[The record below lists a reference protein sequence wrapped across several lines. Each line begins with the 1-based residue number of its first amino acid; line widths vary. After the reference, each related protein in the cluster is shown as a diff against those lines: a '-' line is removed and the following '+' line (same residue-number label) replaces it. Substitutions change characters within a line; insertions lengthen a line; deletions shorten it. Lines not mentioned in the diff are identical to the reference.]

1 MTESRGLNNRGLFFV
16 LLMFSFM
23 MNSVQAAVK
32 KPGVSKV
39 IPNDVAHTLIIE
51 GKAGTGSVNLYDAV
65 SDQLLASQAPKNGK
79 YKFSLANLPVMPC
92 SVRVEANGQSVVKA
106 VNKSSACKKGDLP
119 PTCKIISPANDQK
132 IKFQEE
138 LTFIGQ
144 ASDPDDTSLHYEWD
158 FAGGAMARPMEAN
171 PGKIKFDS
179 QDNSTYNV
187 SFTSI
192 DISGRR
198 CTDRIKVTVG
208 NPPVV
213 PALTK
218 VDEQPIVKNGVN
230 SPEDGYVVLPFTP
243 FSMEF
248 HDLSYKGMPQM
259 YPINWL
265 NAVVLKKG
273 SVGAEDKPKFQNNS
287 NTQLKFSA
295 ASNPFDPVAN
305 DSINSTSQNYP
316 VNTAYGAATI
326 RKTDFYDP
334 CEFTGGAKG
343 VNGEPT
349 ERGKPV
355 GTALGTDHPVTSA
368 SCSFGQFNL
377 FDPTSAEKTFGA
389 FEILGDEGQRYFDPG
404 VWSSWNEDFTV
415 QTWNGYLEPTG
426 VPMPGIAEPY
436 KANNPQAFNVFDAER
451 NVFEADG
458 ITLFPTDDK
467 GRHNPYPLMRVQAE
481 ADGHV
486 LATGDAVVGVSTEFN
501 CAECHTYGKIGAD
514 QAFYD
519 QLKIDLEASAE
530 GSELAKYKP
539 FAMHIPKF
547 VKPEDLDAAR
557 KGDRDVI
564 EQAAMRNIAFLHQ
577 FTYSF
582 ARGLRTPP
590 SWMSETAW
598 SGWTIMGRPA
608 TNGVQD
614 SCGNFCHR
622 SDPKVNE
629 NWEPMQADWV
639 SDGGGSCPEYSN
651 SMHNTHGRMLGRLNP
666 DFTGTLER
674 EPVNGGFKLADLTQK
689 ADPAHPFLLQVKD
702 AGTPESSCLFCH
714 QGKQDKYQRDVMTA
728 AGVNC
733 IDCHGDM
740 AVLAGG
746 SAMATR
752 STGPKD
758 SINPPDSNLPIKFTE
773 FNRHPYRDGL
783 PSCASCHTGKGD
795 EAVIRRSYDMTTGK
809 FKSLPVNDERFAEN
823 LTPKIGSVGGYK
835 PLEVTE
841 GGKDCPPGTF
851 TNNLGEGNHICERG
865 LFKNSLDRHGL
876 LPCASCHGATH
887 STWPNPDPYANDNV
901 TAIQLQ
907 GHTGTI
913 LECNACH
920 TKDAFNTVERIGSG
934 LHYPDAS
941 GNPTILAGPHNMH
954 PVNDDNWVN
963 RNGGFHNQWAKM
975 PGQGTTPEEK
985 DQCAACHGK
994 DHKGTRLS
1002 KTPVDRELTAGKTM
1016 RFKKVKVKAGTYIGC
1031 DLCHSVE
1038 QSFKK

>member
-1 MTESRGLNNRGLFFV
+1 MIMFGPHKMRSRLIS
-16 LLMFSFM
+16 LLLLSFLIG
-23 MNSVQAAVK
+23 SAQAVPNAP
-32 KPGVSKV
+32 KPSIAKV
-39 IPNDVAHTLIIE
+39 TSNDVLHTLVVE
-51 GKAGTGSVNLYDAV
+51 GRSKSGRVVNIYDAV
-65 SDQLLASQAPKNGK
+65 ADQILATTQVPTNGK
-79 YKFSLANLPVMPC
+79 YKFILSDLPVMPC
-92 SVRVEANGQSVVKA
+92 LVRVEAGGQSTLKA
-106 VNKSSACKKGDLP
+106 VSKSSACKKGDLP
-119 PTCKIISPANDQK
+119 PVCKIISPLSDQN
-132 IKFQEE
+132 IPFQDE
-138 LTFIGQ
+138 LTFVGQ
-144 ASDPDDTSLHYEWD
+144 ASDPDGTTLQYEWD
-158 FAGGAMARPMEAN
+158 FGGGAMVRPTTDK
-171 PGKIKFDS
+171 PGKIKFDV
-179 QDNSTYNV
+179 QDKTTYNV
-187 SFTSI
+187 SFTAT
-192 DISGRR
+192 DLSGRR
-198 CTDRIKVTVG
+198 CSDRIKVTVG
-208 NPPVV
+208 KPLMAPD
-213 PALTK
+213 K
-218 VDEQPIVKNGVN
+218 VGEQPVVKNGVD
-230 SPEDGYVVLPFTP
+230 SPDDGHVVLPFTP

-248 HDLSYKGMPQM
+248 HDLTYKGMAQM

-273 SVGAEDKPKFQNNS
+273 SVGTAKPAFLNNS
-287 NTQLKFSA
+287 AAQVKFSA
-295 ASNPFDPVAN
+295 ASNPTDPVAM

-316 VNTAYGAATI
+316 VNTAYGSATI
-326 RKTDFYDP
+326 RKSDFYDP
-334 CEFTGGAKG
+334 CEFTGGDKG

-349 ERGKPV
+349 VRGAQL
-355 GTALGTDHPVTSA
+355 GTVAGTDHPITSA

-377 FDPTSAEKTFGA
+377 FDAGSTTNTFGA
-389 FEILGDEGQRYFDPG
+389 FEVLGDEGQRYFDPG
-404 VWSSWNEDFTV
+404 VWSSWNEDFSV
-415 QTWNGYLEPTG
+415 QTWHGYLEPTG
-426 VPMPGIAEPY
+426 VPMPGIAKPY
-436 KANNPQAFNVFDAER
+436 EANNPQAFNVFDADR

-458 ITLFPTDDK
+458 ITIFPTDDK
-467 GRHNPYPLMRVQAE
+467 GRHNPYPLMRVQAV

-501 CAECHTYGKIGAD
+501 CAECHSYGKIGSD

-519 QLKIDLEASAE
+519 QLKKDVEASAE

-557 KGDRDVI
+557 KGDRDII
-564 EQAAMRNIAFLHQ
+564 EQAAMRNIALLHE

-582 ARGLRTPP
+582 ARGLRNPP

-651 SMHNTHGRMLGRLNP
+651 SMHNTHGRMLGKLNP

-674 EPVNGGFKLADLTQK
+674 ESVNGGFKLADLTKK

-752 STGPKD
+752 STGPND

-795 EAVIRRSYDMTTGK
+795 EPVIRRSYDMTTGK

-823 LTPKIGSVGGYK
+823 LTPKLGSIGGYK
-835 PLEVTE
+835 PLVVTE
-841 GGKDCPPGTF
+841 DGKSCPPGTY
-851 TNNLGEGNHICERG
+851 TDTLGDGNHICERG

-887 STWPNPDPYANDNV
+887 STWPNPDPYSNDNV

-913 LECNACH
+913 LECSACH
-920 TKDAFNTVERIGSG
+920 TKDAFKTEESIGSG
-934 LHYPDAS
+934 LHYPDSA

-954 PVNDDNWVN
+954 PVNDANWVN
-963 RNGGFHNQWAKM
+963 KDGGFHNQWAKK
-975 PGQGTTPEEK
+975 PGANGE

-1002 KTPVDRELTAGKTM
+1002 KTPVDRELTVGKTM
-1016 RFKKVKVKAGTYIGC
+1016 KFKKVKVKAGTYIGC
-1031 DLCHSVE
+1031 DLCHNLE